1 MKKVYGHPQAVVEG
15 FAPNEYVAACWGVAC
30 STDAANQYEIDK
42 GYYDGGNVSHATGGH
57 CGDSTNQKI
66 TVNSDNKPVKMT
78 EVGTDGLG
86 NLACTIYADTSY
98 EQKKDISTV
107 QTGDYIYWTTTSG
120 SRTWHHQGTV
130 VGTYPG
136 HPNRS

>member
-30 STDAANQYEIDK
+30 DWKAANKYEEDN
-42 GYYDGGNVSHATGGH
+42 GYYDGGNVSHAAGGH
-57 CGDSTNQKI
+57 CGDSTNQAI
-66 TVNSDNKPVKMT
+66 TTNGNIPTSMT

-86 NLACTIYADTSY
+86 DLRCTIYADASY
-98 EQKKDISTV
+98 KEGKDISTV
-107 QTGDYIYWTTTSG
+107 KTGEYIYWTTTSG
-120 SRTWHHQGTV
+120 KRTWHHQGYV